1 MAGADHPHA
10 GVWAAG
16 LAGVGCR
23 PAPASGPWMAQA
35 EAMASS
41 DGLRLMRG
49 GGCVLSQVS
58 LGLGALLWDPGPNR
72 KRASQTGC
80 QLPPPL
86 HPPPH
91 LGRLAFLNLSFLHC
105 KRGTKAPIL
114 AGMCD
119 FGRLTG
125 GSDPA
130 CSRSCSE
137 DRGPGWCRER
147 AEQSSSRTCLG
158 LPGLSPVASPTLYD
172 FPSLP
177 LSSPRDNQN
186 SQAPFPLHR
195 EGN

>member
-1 MAGADHPHA
+1 MPSSPSLRPLDGSGRGH
-10 GVWAAG
+10 GFLRWAAVNERWG
-16 LAGVGCR
+16 LCFEPSLPGAGGPPLGPR
-23 PAPASGPWMAQA
+23 PQQEESQPDWMSTPAP
-35 EAMASS
+35 
-41 DGLRLMRG
+41 
-49 GGCVLSQVS
+49 
-58 LGLGALLWDPGPNR
+58 
-72 KRASQTGC
+72 
-80 QLPPPL
+80 PP